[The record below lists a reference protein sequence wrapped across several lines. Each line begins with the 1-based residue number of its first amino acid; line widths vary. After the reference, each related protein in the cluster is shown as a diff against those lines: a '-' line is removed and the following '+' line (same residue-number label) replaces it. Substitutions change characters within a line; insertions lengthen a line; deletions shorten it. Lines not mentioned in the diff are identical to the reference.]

1 MICRLIPEGDQA
13 LGYAINLLQLH
24 EPFAQTRFNELVSTL
39 IGQVRRRHYV
49 FTVQD
54 EEPVGYAGWALCAGE
69 VAEAWVE
76 WQRVPSFA
84 ECVDGECFVGLTW
97 FAATREANAFQTR
110 HLRDLYPGAKVYW
123 RRDLAAGPK
132 VVRVLNKGPAKGSDR
147 S

>member
-1 MICRLIPEGDQA
+1 MLCRLIPEGDQA

-24 EPFAQTRFNELVSTL
+24 EPFVKTRFKELVSTL

-49 FTVQD
+49 FTVKD
-54 EEPVGYAGWALCAGE
+54 KEMVGYAGWALCGGE
-69 VAEAWVE
+69 VAEAWVK

-97 FAATREANAFQTR
+97 FAATGEANAFQSR
-110 HLRDLYPGAKVYW
+110 HLRDLYPNRKACW
-123 RRDLAAGPK
+123 RRDLRDGPK
-132 VVRVLNKGPAKGSDR
+132 VVRVFNRGPADGSDR